1 MTLALHYFVVGQF
14 VMINNKVLFS
24 QLNSMEE
31 SNIVRDALLKYSMMT
46 WLLLSSALSSAL
58 GLGQIE
64 HQSWLGEPLK
74 ANVEIIDSANKYR
87 REDYRLR
94 QVYPEEARALGVD
107 VVSSSYI
114 LRTEAIN
121 NKGTV
126 QVLITTDKP
135 VFEPFLNFMLVL
147 EWPDG
152 KTYREYSL
160 LLDPKTV
167 DIRPAV
173 SSAKRPQA
181 VTKSPSAIAK
191 PGQAGANTVGKAA
204 SSSPFSGDYWT
215 VRPAQTISQIAQRVR
230 QDPQIQLQAV
240 TNFLYQQ
247 NPQAFAGGLHQLL
260 VGQQLRLPS
269 DQDYASMARKTQPR
283 VQPVNARPSNSKVVQ
298 QAQPSQAP
306 PNQAPGRNEARVEY
320 QVQAGDTL
328 SQVAQKMRQ
337 NPNRKLQDVIDQLY
351 RDNPDAFSGGKH
363 GLKVGAKLQLAG
375 SAAQSN
381 AGLGINQS
389 SQTAELQA
397 PAADQLTQANNN
409 ASLASGQGQVRLN
422 SSQLTEEDILAG
434 KLPAGSV
441 LPISQQIQMVAE
453 LTDKLNLENS
463 ELRQRINQI
472 ESSENIALLQQLVV
486 LQAKQIDH
494 FRAQLEQT
502 LNLIKRQDGA
512 ISDKGLAVL
521 GQSQVPSV
529 ADGVSAIAAAKAK
542 LKTKAAAVTGES
554 AAQDAAKLDAAKQN
568 LAAQPGPRTVA
579 GPGEETNP
587 IKRDAAAV
595 QAAHDAGSRAI
606 SQASAD
612 ANNLILWML
621 LAAIAILCLAA
632 MLIDLRKEES
642 WLRAKFFRR
651 AEATPE
657 LEPRPQSQPGPP
669 EAKPEVSEPE
679 VRVRVRER
687 EKAAEPT
694 LTQENILARPRPGN
708 ADKPFP
714 GVARWSHRD
723 IPQLDVEETA
733 HESDEPATEDEPPV
747 DKPATEVNFDD
758 FGLISLDDLDIDLE
772 DGLDNAFDLDIDQIE
787 TQDSEEKKA

>member
-1 MTLALHYFVVGQF
+1 
-14 VMINNKVLFS
+14 
-24 QLNSMEE
+24 MEE
-31 SNIVRDALLKYSMMT
+31 SNIVRDALLKYSIIT
-46 WLLLSSALSSAL
+46 WLLLGSALSSAL

-87 REDYRLR
+87 PEDYRLR
-94 QVYPEEARALGVD
+94 QVYPEEAKALGVD

-114 LRTEAIN
+114 LRTEAID

-160 LLDPKTV
+160 LLDPKAS

-173 SSAKRPQA
+173 SSARQPQA
-181 VTKSPSAIAK
+181 ARKSPSTIAE
-191 PGQAGANTVGKAA
+191 PGQAVANTVGKAA

-230 QDPQIQLQAV
+230 QDQQIQLQAV

-269 DQDYASMARKTQPR
+269 EQDYASMARKTQPR
-283 VQPVNARPSNSKVVQ
+283 VQPVNARPSSSKVAQ
-298 QAQPSQAP
+298 QAPPSQAQP
-306 PNQAPGRNEARVEY
+306 NQGRSEARVEY

-351 RDNPDAFSGGKH
+351 RDNPEAFSGGKH
-363 GLKVGAKLQLAG
+363 GLKVGAQLQLAG

-381 AGLGINQS
+381 AGLAYNQS
-389 SQTAELQA
+389 SPAAVLQA
-397 PAADQLTQANNN
+397 PEAEQLEQGRDNT
-409 ASLASGQGQVRLN
+409 SLASGQGQVRLG

-434 KLPAGSV
+434 NLPAGSV

-453 LTDKLNLENS
+453 LTDKLNLENN

-502 LNLIKRQDGA
+502 LNLIKSQDGA
-512 ISDKGLAVL
+512 IKDKGLAVL
-521 GQSQVPSV
+521 GQSQLPSV
-529 ADGVSAIAAAKAK
+529 ADGVSALAAAKAK
-542 LKTKAAAVTGES
+542 LKAKAATVTGE
-554 AAQDAAKLDAAKQN
+554 AAGQDAAKPGTAKQNVAKQN

-579 GPGEETNP
+579 GPGDESNP
-587 IKRDAAAV
+587 IKRDEAAV
-595 QAAHDAGSRAI
+595 QAAHDEGSRAI

-612 ANNLILWML
+612 ANSLILWML

-642 WLRAKFFRR
+642 WIRIKFSRR
-651 AEATPE
+651 AEARPE
-657 LEPRPQSQPGPP
+657 LKPQPQAENP
-669 EAKPEVSEPE
+669 EAEPPAGE
-679 VRVRVRER
+679 PVVRVRVRER

-694 LTQENILARPRPGN
+694 LTQENILARPRPSN

-733 HESDEPATEDEPPV
+733 HESEEPVAEDEPPV
-747 DKPATEVNFDD
+747 EKPATEVNFDD

-772 DGLDNAFDLDIDQIE
+772 DGLDNAFDLDIDEIE
-787 TQDSEEKKA
+787 SQDPEEKKA